1 MTAKIIFVLSE
12 GRTGSTLLCQL
23 LSRYKNILEMAEGL
37 HNIGDNLFR
46 SLAIDEGIVPN
57 SAIATKH
64 ANFGQYLHKKYSNGI
79 TTSEE
84 LQKKLLEDPVNV
96 ISEISSYFTETVV
109 LKIHLNQSNIL
120 KHLNWILSQPN
131 HKFILL
137 ERTNYL
143 DVYVSDQI
151 AMQTHR
157 WHMNDTSNVKI
168 KIDLK
173 HFSNMLAWYMLR
185 YKDIKLALKN
195 HSIDYLKLEYNKD
208 LKNYNVEEFTTT
220 IEPWFNKH
228 GIDLQLNESTKVS
241 VIRQNNNTS
250 VFDNISNLEE
260 ILDLIKTKNLDINLV
275 DK

>member
-1 MTAKIIFVLSE
+1 MTAKILFILSD

-23 LSRYKNILEMAEGL
+23 LSRYKNIIEMAEGL
-37 HNIGDNLFR
+37 HNVGDNLFR
-46 SLAIDEGIVPN
+46 SLIVEEGIVPDLSN
-57 SAIATKH
+57 KH
-64 ANFGQYLHKKYSNGI
+64 ADFGRYLHKKYGNGI
-79 TTSEE
+79 ISNEE

-109 LKIHLNQSNIL
+109 LKVHLNQLNIL
-120 KHLNWILSQPN
+120 EHLNWILSQPN

-151 AMQTHR
+151 ALQTNR

-168 KIDLK
+168 KIDCK
-173 HFSNMLAWYMLR
+173 HFSNMLAWYKSR
-185 YKDIKLALKN
+185 YNDIKLALKN

-208 LKNYNVEEFTTT
+208 LKNYNVEKFTTT

-228 GIDLQLNESTKVS
+228 NIDLQINELGKVN
-241 VIRQNNNTS
+241 VIRQNTNEDI
-250 VFDNISNLEE
+250 FDNILNREE
-260 ILDLIKTKNLDINLV
+260 ILDMIKTKNLDINLV
-275 DK
+275 DN